1 MSRAALAL
9 SPRVIALVCTLAM
22 ASTVANAQT
31 KGSAIVIGAGV
42 SGLKAAVDLATK
54 GYAVTVLEAR
64 DRLGGRVHTIDS
76 SAGSIEMGA
85 QWIHGTS
92 SPAL

>member
-1 MSRAALAL
+1 MSKAALAL
-9 SPRVIALVCTLAM
+9 STRVLALICTLVM

-31 KGSAIVIGAGV
+31 KGPVLVIGAGV

-64 DRLGGRVHTIDS
+64 DRIGGRVHTVDS
-76 SAGSIEMGA
+76 GVGPIEMGA

-92 SPAL
+92 NPIL

>member
-1 MSRAALAL
+1 MPRAALAL
-9 SPRVIALVCTLAM
+9 SSRVLALICAIAL

-64 DRLGGRVHTIDS
+64 DRLGGRVHTVDS
-76 SAGSIEMGA
+76 GVGPIEMGA

-92 SPAL
+92 SPVL